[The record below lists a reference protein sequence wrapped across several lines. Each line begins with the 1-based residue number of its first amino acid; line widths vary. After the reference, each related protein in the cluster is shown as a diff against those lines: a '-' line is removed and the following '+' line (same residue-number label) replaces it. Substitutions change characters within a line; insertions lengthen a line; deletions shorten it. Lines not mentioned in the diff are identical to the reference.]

1 MSNEYKDWER
11 DKIEEE
17 KEIVAKYP
25 FLRLR
30 DIDGTVDTEC
40 KFPMMC
46 LEIPDGW
53 YKLFFQMCDDI
64 KPILEE
70 EGLLE
75 DFYFIQVKE
84 KYNRLR
90 CYSNG
95 KASYKVEDII
105 GKYEEMAYYICTN
118 CGKPATVETQSY
130 FASFCDDCWKG
141 IFKNEK
147 VEQIQ
152 FKNYFIVNT
161 FTAGTHCDEKYISF
175 KDEWERYINEKS

>member
-25 FLRLR
+25 FLRIR
-30 DIDGTVDTEC
+30 NTDGMPDMDA
-40 KFPMMC
+40 KFPLMS

-64 KPILEE
+64 KPILKE
-70 EGLLE
+70 EGILE

-84 KYNRLR
+84 KYNMLR
-90 CYSNG
+90 CYSCG

-105 GKYEEMAYYICTN
+105 GKYEEMARYICTN
-118 CGKPATVETQSY
+118 CGRPATVETKDY
-130 FASFCDDCWKG
+130 IASFCDDCWKDN
-141 IFKNEK
+141 FRHEK
-147 VEQIQ
+147 IEWIKFQP
-152 FKNYFIVNT
+152 YFVVNT

-175 KDEWERYINEKS
+175 KDEWERYISALT